1 VVFDDS
7 FQTLFTVNAMLGPS
21 ATSVPLNP
29 KLIVHRLPAFDDNYF
44 WMIENP
50 LTPQKVA
57 VVDPGD
63 AKPVI
68 DWLQANN
75 RELAVVLLTHH
86 HADHVGGVSDL
97 RHWAA
102 GIGKQLEV
110 FGPAGDA
117 GKIRFD
123 FIHLADHQRLDVLG
137 LDAQI
142 MHVPGHTLGHITYW
156 FEFNKAAFCG
166 DTLFA
171 MGCGRL
177 FEGTAEQMWTSL
189 NKLGALPD
197 DTLMYCAHEYTAS
210 NCRFAIAEEPN
221 NPEVQERVAA
231 VTQARVN
238 GQATVPFLLGLD
250 KRSNPFLR
258 STKEDFAALRQRKDV
273 FR

>member
-1 VVFDDS
+1 M
-7 FQTLFTVNAMLGPS
+7 VNVMPIPS
-21 ATSVPLNP
+21 PTSVPSAP
-29 KLIVHRLPAFDDNYF
+29 KLLVHRLPAFDDNYF
-44 WMIENP
+44 WLIENP
-50 LTPQKVA
+50 LVPQKVA

-68 DWLQANN
+68 EWLQANN

-86 HADHVGGVSDL
+86 HADHVGGVTDL
-97 RHWAA
+97 RHWVA
-102 GIGKQLEV
+102 GLGNQLDV
-110 FGPAGDA
+110 FGPTGDA
-117 GKIRFD
+117 AKIRFD
-123 FIHLADHQRLDVLG
+123 FNHLLDGERLDVLG
-137 LDAQI
+137 LNAQV
-142 MHVPGHTLGHITYW
+142 MHVPGHTLGHIAYW
-156 FEFNKAAFCG
+156 FESNKAAFCG

-189 NKLGALPD
+189 NRLGSLPD

-221 NPEVQERVAA
+221 NREVQERVAS
-231 VTQARVN
+231 VTQARAK
-238 GQATVPFLLGLD
+238 GEATVPFLLGLD

-258 STKEDFAALRQRKDV
+258 STKQDFAALRQRKDV